1 MKIIISN
8 QKFDYNLGVRL
19 LRSKYRECPEWID
32 LKDIWDDIEPMTFKE
47 VAKLFTNV
55 EERRVAIGCIG
66 ITAIANEINPVLVKS
81 QTLKKQTTWV
91 QPDGE
96 LITKKF
102 DDTYELYK
110 VKREDLLEGTDRSWG
125 MEDVYFLKFKDT
137 STDREYML
145 WIDRDSVA
153 RVNNKQRH
161 YSSDMR
167 NEITPTQCIA
177 WTIQTDI
184 VEGGIEKIVRQGDCI
199 LIKKRPNAERGAV
212 RHLTDVEYKGLLVLE
227 S

>member
-1 MKIIISN
+1 MKIVISN

-19 LRSKYRECPEWID
+19 LKSKYRECPEWID

-66 ITAIANEINPVLVKS
+66 ITNIANEINPVLVKKE
-81 QTLKKQTTWV
+81 TLKKQTTWV
-91 QPDGE
+91 KPDGE

-102 DDTYELYK
+102 NDTYELYK
-110 VKREDLLEGTDRSWG
+110 VKKEDLLEGADRGWG
-125 MEDVYFLKFKDT
+125 FDDVYFLKFKDT

-153 RVNNKQRH
+153 RANNKQRH

-199 LIKKRPNAERGAV
+199 LIKKRPNAEKGAV

>member
-1 MKIIISN
+1 MKIVISN

-19 LRSKYRECPEWID
+19 LRSKYRECPDWID
-32 LKDIWDDIEPMTFKE
+32 LQDIWNDIEPMTFKE

-66 ITAIANEINPVLVKS
+66 ITAIANEINPVLVKRE
-81 QTLKKQTTWV
+81 TLKKQTTWV
-91 QPDGE
+91 KPDGE

-110 VKREDLLEGTDRSWG
+110 VKKEDLLEGTERGWG
-125 MEDVYFLKFKDT
+125 FDDVYFLKFKDT

-161 YSSDMR
+161 FSSDMR